1 MTIALHAERLE
12 GNAQTFWDAAL
23 DKTIMGDTVSIFCPC
38 LLCTFP
44 IILIF
49 ILPMHVDHLKTNLN
63 FSSFPSS
70 FCISLL
76 FSLCLF
82 SSLPPVSPALFCTAP
97 FSFLISNSF
106 FPPSFHPSSI
116 LSPCLPPTSLYCYPL
131 TDIEFSLH
139 VAVTTSCLSCSLFCS
154 YNSSMSL
161 ATMYAHTHYTV
172 TYTH

>member
-1 MTIALHAERLE
+1 
-12 GNAQTFWDAAL
+12 
-23 DKTIMGDTVSIFCPC
+23 MGDTVSIFCPC